1 MVPADPAQRET
12 TPYRPVRPTAPDT
25 IISVVF
31 AFAVAFLFRAYV
43 IEPFVIPTGSM
54 APTLLGAHFRATSA
68 ISGADWAIDRR
79 LADRDRNP
87 IIRDPY
93 TADELD
99 AAGLRLRSGDRI
111 LVLKR
116 TPFTPAI
123 KRYEVAVFR
132 NPTNPS
138 ENLIKRIIGLPGEQ
152 IALVDGDVFVKPSDG
167 RRQGDIHAWESADWQ
182 IARKPERQQRAVWQP
197 VFDAAH
203 TPIGSTLES
212 WPWLTVGSWSKAGT
226 TLVKP
231 EPGEASLE
239 WDNSK
244 WEIRDRLAYDDI
256 DIRRPARVGS
266 GGTRGGLP
274 PNYPVSDVSI
284 SFGFEPS
291 DENSSVAVELSA
303 RGRVFRAEL
312 DSQRVRLRWRGEDE
326 GTWTPLAEE
335 PMRRPMPVG
344 LASKIEF
351 WHADQALWLFV
362 DDRLAAHAAYDWSI
376 RERLE
381 HSIRGSTL
389 EQLEPLPRG
398 MSMFSP
404 SEQYSKP
411 TVRITIDGPP
421 ASIHRLRVDR
431 DLYYHPYQFGYRRDA
446 DIPPMGT
453 HPIST
458 VSLNRGQYF
467 ALGDNSAA
475 SKDGRT
481 WGKPDPRVARAF
493 PNTAAPGVVPEQ
505 LMLGRAFLVY
515 FPSINRDGP
524 VPVPDLG
531 RIRVIH

>member
-1 MVPADPAQRET
+1 MPSQSDPNTSAPR
-12 TPYRPVRPTAPDT
+12 RAVRPTAPDT

-31 AFAVAFLFRAYV
+31 AFAVAFLFRAFV

-54 APTLLGAHFRATSA
+54 APTLLGAHFRAISP

-79 LADRDRNP
+79 LADRDRGST
-87 IIRDPY
+87 IRDPY

-99 AAGLRLRSGDRI
+99 AAGLKLRSGDRI

-116 TPFTPAI
+116 TPLTPAI
-123 KRYEVAVFR
+123 RRYEVAVFR

-152 IALVDGDVFVKPSDG
+152 IALVDGDVFVRPSEG
-167 RRQGDIHAWESADWQ
+167 HAAGDLHAWESDEWR

-203 TPIGSTLES
+203 TPIEDDPEA
-212 WPWLTVGSWSKAGT
+212 WPWLTNGRWTRSGT

-231 EPGEASLE
+231 EAGPAALE
-239 WDNSK
+239 WDDSR

-266 GGTRGGLP
+266 GGSRAGMP
-274 PNYPVSDVSI
+274 PNYPVSDLSI
-284 SFGFEPS
+284 SFGFEPT
-291 DENSSVAVELSA
+291 DEQSSVSIELSA
-303 RGRVFRAEL
+303 RQRVFRAVIEG
-312 DSQRVRLRWRGEDE
+312 STARLQWRAEDDA
-326 GTWTPLAEE
+326 GWTTLAEE
-335 PMRRPMPVG
+335 PMPKPMPAGRATMV
-344 LASKIEF
+344 EF

-362 DDRLAAHAAYDWSI
+362 DDRLVAHAPYDWSI
-376 RERLE
+376 RERVE
-381 HSIRGSTL
+381 HSIAGSTL

-404 SEQYSKP
+404 SEQYIRP
-411 TVRITIDGPP
+411 GVRILVPGAP
-421 ASIHRLRVDR
+421 ASIHRLRVER
-431 DLYYHPYQFGYRRDA
+431 DLYYHPHQFGYRRNA
-446 DIPPMGT
+446 DLPPMGT
-453 HPIST
+453 HPLST
-458 VSLNRGQYF
+458 VTLNRGQYF

-481 WGKPDPRVARAF
+481 WGPPDPRVARAF
-493 PNTAAPGVVPEQ
+493 PKTAAPGIVPEQ

-515 FPSINRDGP
+515 FPSIDRDGP
-524 VPVPDLG
+524 IPVPDLG
-531 RIRVIH
+531 RIRAIH